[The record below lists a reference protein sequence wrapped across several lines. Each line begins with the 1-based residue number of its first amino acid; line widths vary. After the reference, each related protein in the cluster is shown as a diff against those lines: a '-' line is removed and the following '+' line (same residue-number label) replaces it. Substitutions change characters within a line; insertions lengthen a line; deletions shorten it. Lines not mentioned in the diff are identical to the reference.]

1 MNSRSHATSHEN
13 RLTADPGLI
22 NTGAAV
28 IGTKLVENLTQAVAL
43 SHLVKGHK
51 RVSLLLL
58 AAPESG
64 KTTIATAARCDHI
77 CQVAVISAR
86 SILKEL
92 RDNKKTEFL
101 LFNDLSAV
109 RAMSTPAVN
118 LLVVMLNQLTQD
130 ERGLVAF
137 AGKAAEHITREV
149 GVIGCMPF
157 DTFTDHRARWKE
169 LGFISRMVP
178 FAYSY
183 PQTLIATIKNGI
195 DGGAGKTNAAP
206 LRKMPRANRTP
217 RLVQIDPAFTRRV
230 RHLADNR
237 AANLN
242 QLGIRLL
249 QNYHCLI
256 RAHALLH
263 KREKVTQDDLEFL
276 RAVDHHVSITT
287 CRPLDPL

>member
-1 MNSRSHATSHEN
+1 M
-13 RLTADPGLI
+13 
-22 NTGAAV
+22 
-28 IGTKLVENLTQAVAL
+28 IGTKLVENLAQSIAL

-64 KTTIATAARCDHI
+64 KTTIATASRCDHI

-130 ERGLVAF
+130 EIGLVAF
-137 AGKAAEHITREV
+137 AGKDTEHITRPI
-149 GVIGCMPF
+149 GIIGCMPYE
-157 DTFTDHRARWKE
+157 TFSDHRARWRE
-169 LGFISRMVP
+169 LGFISRMIP

-183 PQTLIATIKNGI
+183 PGALVATIKNGI
-195 DGGAGKTNAAP
+195 DGGMGRTNAEP
-206 LRKMPRANRTP
+206 MRKMPKASKTP
-217 RLVQIDPAFTRRV
+217 RAIGITPAITRQV
-230 RHLADNR
+230 RHLADER
-237 AANLN
+237 AAALN

-263 KREKVTQDDLEFL
+263 RRDKVTIDDLEFL
-276 RAVDHHVSITT
+276 RAVDRHVSIDE
-287 CRPLDPL
+287 CRALDPQ

>member
-1 MNSRSHATSHEN
+1 M
-13 RLTADPGLI
+13 
-22 NTGAAV
+22 
-28 IGTKLVENLTQAVAL
+28 IGTKLVENLAQAVAL
-43 SHLVKGHK
+43 SHLIRGQK
-51 RVSLLLL
+51 RVSLLML

-64 KTTIATAARCDHI
+64 KTTIATAAKCDHI

-92 RDNKKTEFL
+92 RDNPKTEFL

-130 ERGLVAF
+130 EQGIVAF
-137 AGKAAEHITREV
+137 AGKESEHITRPI
-149 GVIGCMPF
+149 GIIGCMPWE
-157 DTFTDHRARWKE
+157 TFTDHRARWRE
-169 LGFISRMVP
+169 LGFVSRMIP

-195 DGGAGKTNAAP
+195 DGGFARSNAEP
-206 LRKMPRANRTP
+206 IRKMPRANRFP
-217 RLVQIDPAFTRRV
+217 RMITMAPRYTKHV
-230 RHLADNR
+230 RMIADER
-237 AANLN
+237 AKDLN

-263 KREKVTQDDLEFL
+263 RREMVNDLDLEFL
-276 RAVDHHVSITT
+276 RAVDAHVSIDE
-287 CRPLDPL
+287 CRPLEPQ

>member
-1 MNSRSHATSHEN
+1 M
-13 RLTADPGLI
+13 LGPPGLSFP
-22 NTGAAV
+22 APM
-28 IGTKLVENLTQAVAL
+28 IGTKLVENLAQSVAL

-64 KTTIATAARCDHI
+64 KTTIATAANCNHI
-77 CQVAVISAR
+77 CKVAVISAR

-92 RDNKKTEFL
+92 RDNRKTEFL

-130 ERGLVAF
+130 ETGLVAF
-137 AGKAAEHITREV
+137 AGKDTEQITRPI
-149 GVIGCMPF
+149 GVIGCMPYE
-157 DTFTDHRARWKE
+157 TFTDHRARWRE
-169 LGFISRMVP
+169 LGFISRMIP

-183 PQTLIATIKNGI
+183 PQALVATIKNGI
-195 DGGAGKTNAAP
+195 DAGTGRVNSEP
-206 LRKMPRANRTP
+206 MRKMPRASRTV
-217 RLVQIDPAFTRRV
+217 RAVHCDPVFTRRI
-230 RHLADNR
+230 RHLADQR
-237 AANLN
+237 AAALG

-263 KREKVTQDDLEFL
+263 KRDKVTQDDLEFL
-276 RAVDHHVSITT
+276 RAVDQHVSINS